1 MEGANV
7 RHRNR
12 ISFANMALQSFALD
26 KPDSAAAA
34 YDDDE
39 QNHVQSSPRP
49 PPRRKDGIQH
59 AISFNASAPSMATAA
74 SSSDGPLDDEIR
86 GRTDPVDGQ
95 RFSGCL
101 FRSVACLVVALGATL
116 VFEFALVDVGLTLQ
130 RPILVAMQLF
140 CFFFLFYS
148 VAGHLRSVW
157 LDEIVFAVFCVCI
170 AVEFLIGCVVAQDPV
185 NASSTQPLLTLLLL
199 LAVGGVSMVLSLDV
213 IQCALVMTG
222 ISVVRFFACSTI
234 SDLPPRLKPVL
245 AYCSGAVGIIVARYR
260 LIATHSASANCLDLS
275 NKGLKESC
283 VEAGEAA
290 LKNSQHRVK
299 PRRISLPNLTRKNT
313 VSVFCMV
320 CIYQQTKSVAKQV
333 LLQWFSEAGNTL

>member
-1 MEGANV
+1 MRVRFAFRARKIKMEAANV

-12 ISFANMALQSFALD
+12 ISFANMALQSFALE

-34 YDDDE
+34 RDDDE
-39 QNHVQSSPRP
+39 QNHVQPSPRP

-59 AISFNASAPSMATAA
+59 AISFNASAPSMASAA
-74 SSSDGPLDDEIR
+74 ASSDGPLDDEIR
-86 GRTDPVDGQ
+86 GKTDPVDGQ

-101 FRSVACLVVALGATL
+101 FRSVACLVVALGATV

-157 LDEIVFAVFCVCI
+157 LDEVVFSVFCVCI
-170 AVEFLIGCVVAQDPV
+170 VVEFLIGCVVAQDPV
-185 NASSTQPLLTLLLL
+185 NASLTQPLLTLLLL

-275 NKGLKESC
+275 NKGLKEGC
-283 VEAGEAA
+283 AEGEAA

-299 PRRISLPNLTRKNT
+299 PRRISLPNLSRKNT
-313 VSVFCMV
+313 VSVF
-320 CIYQQTKSVAKQV
+320 
-333 LLQWFSEAGNTL
+333 